1 MNDTTIGALLNTSSQ
16 VSTTEHRLKMAAL
29 SIPRGAFLGLIRLNV
44 WGLATLLSKKAFLVD
59 AATTARQTAPNM
71 WWDLQKKWRN
81 GWWNLGGDWDKFVS
95 AVNAGK
101 GKKALGFKLAPKQIK
116 EKLKAQG
123 IGGYDFAVGS
133 YNNDKGIG
141 VVSETAITAAAA
153 IVVAVMPLI
162 QILMS
167 NIKKDLPVDS
177 FEEINYVDEKGNP
190 VSPPT
195 GADDSTSSSMAGAG
209 LIGVAAL
216 AAIYFGTM
224 TKK

>member
-16 VSTTEHRLKMAAL
+16 VSTTEHRLKTAAL

-44 WGLATLLSKKAFLVD
+44 WGLATLLS
-59 AATTARQTAPNM
+59 
-71 WWDLQKKWRN
+71 
-81 GWWNLGGDWDKFVS
+81 
-95 AVNAGK
+95 
-101 GKKALGFKLAPKQIK
+101 KKALGFKLAPKQIK

-209 LIGVAAL
+209 LIGLAAL

>member
-1 MNDTTIGALLNTSSQ
+1 MNDTTIGVLLNTSSQ
-16 VSTTEHRLKMAAL
+16 VSTTEHRLKTAAL

-116 EKLKAQG
+116 EKLKSQG
-123 IGGYDFAVGS
+123 IGGYDSAVGS
-133 YNNDKGIG
+133 CNSEKGIG
-141 VVSETAITAAAA
+141 AISEATIVAASAI
-153 IVVAVMPLI
+153 IVAVMPLI
-162 QILMS
+162 VLLYS
-167 NIKKDLPVDS
+167 NAKKR
-177 FEEINYVDEKGNP
+177 F
-190 VSPPT
+190 T
-195 GADDSTSSSMAGAG
+195 C
-209 LIGVAAL
+209 
-216 AAIYFGTM
+216 
-224 TKK
+224 

>member
-1 MNDTTIGALLNTSSQ
+1 M
-16 VSTTEHRLKMAAL
+16 RLQQQD
-29 SIPRGAFLGLIRLNV
+29 RQHLIC
-44 WGLATLLSKKAFLVD
+44 GGICK
-59 AATTARQTAPNM
+59 
-71 WWDLQKKWRN
+71 KKWRN

-133 YNNDKGIG
+133 YNNDRGIG
-141 VVSETAITAAAA
+141 TTETIITAAAA

-209 LIGVAAL
+209 LIGLAAL

>member
-1 MNDTTIGALLNTSSQ
+1 MYIGNQTALNGVNTASQ
-16 VSTTEHRLKMAAL
+16 VSLVNHKLKIIPL
-29 SIPRGAFLGLIRLNV
+29 SLPRGAFLGLIRLNI

-59 AATTARQTAPNM
+59 AATTAKQTPPNM
-71 WWDLQKKWRN
+71 WWDVGGRWRN

-123 IGGYDFAVGS
+123 IGGLNN
-133 YNNDKGIG
+133 YNNTGIG
-141 VVSETAITAAAA
+141 SVTAATLISAA
-153 IVVAVMPLI
+153 EITIAFMPLI
-162 QILMS
+162 LMLVNS
-167 NIKKDLPVDS
+167 IKKDLPVDS

-209 LIGVAAL
+209 LIGLAAL

>member
-1 MNDTTIGALLNTSSQ
+1 MNDTTIGALVNTSSQ
-16 VSTTEHRLKMAAL
+16 VSLANHKLKILPL
-29 SIPRGAFLGLIRLNV
+29 SPARGAFLALIRLNV

-59 AATTARQTAPNM
+59 AATTAKQTPPNM
-71 WWDLQKKWRN
+71 WWDVGARFRN
-81 GWWNLGGDWDKFVS
+81 AWWNLGGDWDKFVS

-133 YNNDKGIG
+133 YNNDRGIG
-141 VVSETAITAAAA
+141 TTETIITAAAA

-209 LIGVAAL
+209 LIGLAAL

>member
-16 VSTTEHRLKMAAL
+16 VSTTEHRLKTAAL

-81 GWWNLGGDWDKFVS
+81 GWWNLGGNWDKFVS

-123 IGGYDFAVGS
+123 IGGLNN
-133 YNNDKGIG
+133 YNNTGIG
-141 VVSETAITAAAA
+141 SVTAATLISAA
-153 IVVAVMPLI
+153 EITIAFMPLI
-162 QILMS
+162 LMLVNS
-167 NIKKDLPVDS
+167 IKKDLPVDS

-209 LIGVAAL
+209 LIGLAAL